1 MFIVTLIRNVDDTID
16 RRSSGMETATAK
28 NLSGESRVNVERR
41 SLTLGVAVK
50 LALFPMIGLAKILTV
65 KIKEY

>member
-1 MFIVTLIRNVDDTID
+1 MTLLTGYQVVWKPPLPKICQ
-16 RRSSGMETATAK
+16 E
-28 NLSGESRVNVERR
+28 RVGSTLNVERR

>member
-1 MFIVTLIRNVDDTID
+1 MALLTGDQVVWKPPLP
-16 RRSSGMETATAK
+16 K